1 MANTLPPVVVGD
13 RKRSYVIT
21 WTDDA
26 NPPVAVDL
34 TGATLTGEYKNMVT
48 GTETAITGTLALV
61 TAASGIFSWA
71 RSAAD
76 VATAGVY
83 RVRFVAT
90 YSGPL
95 DTKSFA
101 VDWLVKDEFDA

>member
-1 MANTLPPVVVGD
+1 MVVLPHTIVGD
-13 RKRSYVIT
+13 RKRALIIT
-21 WTDDA
+21 WTDEDD
-26 NPPVAVDL
+26 VAIDL
-34 TGATLTGEYKNMVT
+34 TGATLTGEIKNMVS
-48 GTETAITGTLALV
+48 GTEANVTGELVIV

-76 VATAGVY
+76 VATPGVY

-90 YSGPL
+90 YLGPL

-101 VDWLVKDEFDA
+101 ADWRVLGEFEAI

>member
-1 MANTLPPVVVGD
+1 MTTLPSVVVGD
-13 RKRSYVIT
+13 RKRSLTIT
-21 WTDDA
+21 WTDEDD
-26 NPPVAVDL
+26 VAIDL
-34 TGATLTGEYKNMVT
+34 TGATITGEIKNMVT
-48 GTETAITGTLALV
+48 SVEAAITGTLAIV
-61 TAASGIFSWA
+61 TAISGIFSWA

-90 YSGPL
+90 YTGPL

-101 VDWLVKDEFDA
+101 ADWRILDEFDA

>member
-1 MANTLPPVVVGD
+1 MVTLPPTVIGD
-13 RKRSYVIT
+13 RKRTLTIT
-21 WTDDA
+21 WKDVDE
-26 NPPVAVDL
+26 VAVDL
-34 TGATLTGEYKNMVT
+34 TGATITGEIKNMAT
-48 GTETAITGTLALV
+48 GVETAITGTLALV

-76 VATAGVY
+76 VATVGDY
-83 RVRFVAT
+83 LVRFVAT

-101 VDWLVKDEFDA
+101 AYWRVKDEFET

>member
-1 MANTLPPVVVGD
+1 MVTLPSVVVGD
-13 RKRSYVIT
+13 RKRTLTIT
-21 WTDDA
+21 WTDESNTA
-26 NPPVAVDL
+26 IDL
-34 TGATLTGEYKNMVT
+34 TGATLTGELKNMAT
-48 GTETAITGTLALV
+48 GVEAAITGTLAIV

-76 VATAGVY
+76 VATAGTY

-90 YSGPL
+90 YTGPL

-101 VDWLVKDEFDA
+101 ANWQIKDEFDA